1 MWIINHFK
9 VLPTE
14 ARFKEL
20 TELQKNLIFVGY
32 LEHPTS
38 EQIHKACYGAEA
50 TKVTRVDEKSFE
62 KLGYS
67 QEQIAHIKEQAE
79 IIDHA

>member
-1 MWIINHFK
+1 LWIINHFK

-14 ARFKEL
+14 DRFKEL

-38 EQIHKACYGAEA
+38 EQLHSAHYGAET
-50 TKVTRVDEKSFE
+50 TKVTKADEKSFGE
-62 KLGYS
+62 LGYS
-67 QEQIAHIKEQAE
+67 QEQINRIREQAE
-79 IIDHA
+79 IIDRA